1 MNAGWI
7 HLHSSIQSISSYSSS
22 NKSWHVVGGPVTS
35 DALLDVYD
43 LPLDLMDADDRVG
56 ASLGQPHLTL
66 GGGETLQVG
75 RVVAAEEAATVDRSV
90 IKI

>member
-1 MNAGWI
+1 MFHPSNR
-7 HLHSSIQSISSYSSS
+7 IQAQHQQYLNIARRR
-22 NKSWHVVGGPVTS
+22 GQPTS

-90 IKI
+90 RKMQNER